1 MINLKLSLNSLFEL
15 TIFIHFLMDKKFNGK
30 KIKIEFKQS
39 SMIRVVEWS
48 IDRSMTGQ
56 IFLRSNEPKNCQM
69 YFRVN
74 LIF

>member
-1 MINLKLSLNSLFEL
+1 
-15 TIFIHFLMDKKFNGK
+15 MDKKFNGK

>member
-1 MINLKLSLNSLFEL
+1 
-15 TIFIHFLMDKKFNGK
+15 MDKKFNGK

-56 IFLRSNEPKNCQM
+56 IFLRSNGPKNGQM
-69 YFRVN
+69 HFRVN
-74 LIF
+74 LIFLKSTIEFPSKNFRF